1 MNLDHTDN
9 FIIVSDSF
17 EIKSH
22 LIPLIAFKSQEQKEI
37 AENYLIEEATDFFTN
52 ILKINYDCIQIPYPQ
67 LITKQ
72 DFKATDI
79 EYFYENLF
87 YDLGERDSNGKL
99 KAKIKW
105 GITFDEENTPIEVG
119 RFNKQ
124 GNFVN
129 IDNRRHRPR
138 LSYRPKNRNLMLHRK
153 YGTIDINGIPIF
165 YYLHFTLQEILDAI
179 KGELSI

>member
-1 MNLDHTDN
+1 MNLEYTDN

-17 EIKSH
+17 EIQSNF
-22 LIPLIAFKSQEQKEI
+22 IPLIAFKSQEQKEI
-37 AENYLIEEATDFFTN
+37 AENYLIEEAKDFFTN
-52 ILKINYDCIQIPYPQ
+52 ILKVNYDCIQIPYPQ

-119 RFNKQ
+119 IFNRQNK
-124 GNFVN
+124 FIN
-129 IDNRRHRPR
+129 IDYRRYRPR
-138 LSYRPKNRNLMLHRK
+138 LSYRPQHKNLMLFRK

-179 KGELSI
+179 KREVS